1 MPRRS
6 ISEMQTGSLQEE
18 QIERVVGV
26 NPGMVDQDDLRSSA
40 RGLRTRAVAKKSYS
54 LNEESVI
61 TTSIGCG
68 GLERQPSP
76 AYSE

>member
-26 NPGMVDQDDLRSSA
+26 NPGVVDQDDLRSSA
-40 RGLRTRAVAKKSYS
+40 RGLRTRAVAKKA
-54 LNEESVI
+54 
-61 TTSIGCG
+61 T
-68 GLERQPSP
+68 P
-76 AYSE
+76 